1 MTGLIIILLFALAA
15 AWVFLLGVVWLL
27 CWAAARADRHYR
39 LASQVPPRY
48 EGERR
53 TTARR

>member
-1 MTGLIIILLFALAA
+1 VTGLLIILLFALAA
-15 AWVFLLGVVWLL
+15 AWVLLLGLVWLF
-27 CWAAARADRHYR
+27 CWAAARADRQYR
-39 LASQVPPRY
+39 LISQH